1 MTGSSSTAARSGENR
16 FRAALAAARL
26 GVLLLAALPLR
37 ADSDWRAW
45 EVARVRLHVARIELL
60 ERIDRNAY
68 PYIYRDLSDASA
80 RENAAI
86 SDALRSLAG
95 NAAPAPLRGVRI
107 DAYVSPV
114 DDSAQ
119 PFVRYLPP
127 NWAPGKAAPLLVYL
141 HGYSPDY
148 DRFNLPFFPETL
160 TRVADRTGACIAAP
174 FGRGNTDF
182 QGIGEQDVLR
192 VMDEMQARYSTDPN
206 RVVLVGYSMGGLGA
220 WCIAARHPQRFNAM
234 MALAGRGDFYV
245 WHKLKPEEL
254 PPWQRRLVDTQFASA
269 WAHQLKN
276 TPILAVH
283 GQNDS
288 LVSFVEGRAIFDTVA
303 PHNPNA
309 RFIADPVGDHGA
321 PLEILT
327 NAVGAAW
334 LEGNL
339 TVTNARASVSGVRTG
354 ETGSRLQNALQQPF
368 VLVGG
373 TDSLS
378 DVEAQRRLNACA
390 DEWLR
395 FAHGKPRAVLEP
407 LLSARQADAL
417 NLFVLGEP
425 ESSPLIR
432 RIFER
437 NGVSCTAETFR
448 IGARVFPRAGHGL
461 WFTAASPFNT
471 NRTAVVQCGIP
482 WGAALPDNHRY
493 DRIPDV
499 MVYTPE
505 ADFYGANLAV
515 AAGFVGA
522 DGTIAWSEPA
532 TTPAIKPKPV
542 LYDFDETE

>member
-1 MTGSSSTAARSGENR
+1 MTGGPRAAVRTCGIR
-16 FRAALAAARL
+16 FRAARAAARA

-45 EVARVRLHVARIELL
+45 EAARVRLHVARIELL
-60 ERIDRNAY
+60 ERVHRTAW
-68 PYIYRDLSDASA
+68 RDLSAESA

-86 SDALRSLAG
+86 NDALRNLSG
-95 NAAPAPLRGVRI
+95 SAAPAPLPGVRI

-127 NWAPGKAAPLLVYL
+127 GWTPAKAAPLLVYL
-141 HGYSPDY
+141 HGYCPDY
-148 DRFNLPFFPETL
+148 DRFNLPYFPETL
-160 TRVADRTGACIAAP
+160 IAVADRTGACIVAP
-174 FGRGNTDF
+174 FGRGNTDY
-182 QGIGEQDVLR
+182 QGIGEQDVFR
-192 VMDEMQARYSTDPN
+192 AMDEMQARYGTDPS

-220 WCIAARHPQRFNAM
+220 WCIASRHPHRFNAVM
-234 MALAGRGDFYV
+234 VLAGRGDFYV
-245 WHKLKPEEL
+245 WHELKPEEL
-254 PPWQRRLVDTQFASA
+254 PPWQRRLVDVQFASA

-283 GQNDS
+283 GRDDS
-288 LVSFVEGRAIFDTVA
+288 VVSFVQGRAIFDAVA

-309 RFIADPVGDHGA
+309 RFIAEPLGDHGTPA
-321 PLEILT
+321 EMLT
-327 NAVGAAW
+327 NAVGTAW

-339 TVTNARASVSGVRTG
+339 TVTNARAVVSRVGTG

-368 VLVGG
+368 AMVGG
-373 TDSLS
+373 TDSAL
-378 DVEAQRRLNACA
+378 DDGAQRRLDARA

-395 FAHGKPRAVLEP
+395 FAHGRPRAVLEP
-407 LLSARQADAL
+407 LLSAPQANTL
-417 NLFVLGEP
+417 NLFVFGEP

-432 RIFER
+432 RIFRR
-437 NGVSCTAETFR
+437 NGVFWTADSFR
-448 IGARVFPRAGHGL
+448 IGARVFPRADHGL
-461 WFTAASPFNT
+461 WFTAPNPFNT

-499 MVYTPE
+499 MVYTAE

-522 DGTIAWSEPA
+522 DGALAWSEPA
-532 TTPAIKPKPV
+532 TTPAIKPKPA
-542 LYDFDETE
+542 LLDFGGME